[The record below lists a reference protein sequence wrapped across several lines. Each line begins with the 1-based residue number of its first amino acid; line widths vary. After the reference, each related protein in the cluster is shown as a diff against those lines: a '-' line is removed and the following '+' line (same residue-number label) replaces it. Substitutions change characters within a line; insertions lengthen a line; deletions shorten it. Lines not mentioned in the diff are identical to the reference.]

1 MSQARWPQLFSSQ
14 APVRPLAFA
23 DSVVTRVESSLA
35 EDFLI
40 KLIVL
45 CPAKTSGLKEM
56 VRKEVALCAC
66 RNLCCLSSLRIP

>member
-14 APVRPLAFA
+14 TPVWSLAFA
-23 DSVVTRVESSLA
+23 DSMVTRVESSLT

-45 CPAKTSGLKEM
+45 CPAETGGLKEM
-56 VRKEVALCAC
+56 MRREVALCAC
-66 RNLCCLSSLRIP
+66 RNLCCLFSLLIP